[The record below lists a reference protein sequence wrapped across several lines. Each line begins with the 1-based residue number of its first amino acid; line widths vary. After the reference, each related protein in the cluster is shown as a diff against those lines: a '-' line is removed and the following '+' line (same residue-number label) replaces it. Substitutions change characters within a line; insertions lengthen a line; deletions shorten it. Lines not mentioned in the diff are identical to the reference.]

1 MSDVSV
7 KTADATWREDK
18 YSREARRKKRIKNI
32 KTGGDLMMYVGSAAL
47 MSPFIRRAQQEQN
60 GVMGI
65 CATCAGAVLTIGMG
79 NVASKILE
87 KTIDKVVDFWDDVK
101 PSGPAKKVEKK
112 DAEPEEEKNDG

>member
-1 MSDVSV
+1 MSDIAESR
-7 KTADATWREDK
+7 TSEDR
-18 YSREARRKKRIKNI
+18 YGNRDIRRRKRIKNI

-47 MSPFIRRAQQEQN
+47 ISPLIRKAQQEQN

-87 KTIDKVVDFWDDVK
+87 KTVDKVVEFWDDVK
-101 PSGPAKKVEKK
+101 PSGPAKKTEKK
-112 DAEPEEEKNDG
+112 EAKPEEEKSDG

>member
-1 MSDVSV
+1 
-7 KTADATWREDK
+7 
-18 YSREARRKKRIKNI
+18 
-32 KTGGDLMMYVGSAAL
+32 
-47 MSPFIRRAQQEQN
+47 
-60 GVMGI
+60 MGI

-112 DAEPEEEKNDG
+112 DAEPEEEKSDG